1 MKIAAIIAPSATD
14 FGLNVATKLVC
25 DTLTETGETVQVFN
39 LDTLGVGIYD
49 GSDTTRV
56 HDIMEGIKSADGVI
70 FAFSALFGSPCATAL
85 AFLEYFNNNS
95 YRSNFKGKPCLLLAV
110 SENGGERPALE
121 IMAGGVLQLGGFD
134 VVRIGLNVSVA
145 AVVQKDVIELIE
157 RQSEDFYRI
166 LRQNRKYVLSPVNLP
181 AVNVQADLGWTMPAP
196 TDIAS
201 DWDMPSQ
208 TQQKEARR
216 LPTMSVG
223 DLYKK
228 HNLDNMSG
236 EQQKDIS
243 KISAMFAKKYVS
255 DNDAIVEQK
264 QPHSITTPAN
274 TGFTAE
280 RSVKQLTAA
289 LPHHFNT
296 QLAKDLDT
304 IIQLNITGMGGFTG
318 HITITN
324 QECFFYEWEAE
335 KNDIVVIADAKVWE
349 EVLHKKI
356 TAQKAFMMG
365 QLKVRGNFVLLTK
378 FDQLFN
384 ALA

>member
-25 DTLTETGETVQVFN
+25 DTLTETGETVKVFN
-39 LDTLGVGIYD
+39 LDTLGVGIYN
-49 GSDTTRV
+49 GSDVTRA

-70 FAFSALFGSPCATAL
+70 FAFSALFASPCASAL
-85 AFLEYFNNNS
+85 AFLEYFTNDKYKDYLN
-95 YRSNFKGKPCLLLAV
+95 GKPCLLLAI

-121 IMAGGVLQLGGFD
+121 IMAGGVLQLYGID
-134 VVRIGLNVSVA
+134 VVRIGLNVSVGTI
-145 AVVQKDVIELIE
+145 VQKDVITLIE

-166 LRQNRKYVLSPVNLP
+166 LRQNRKYLIVPATTNILSNQ
-181 AVNVQADLGWTMPAP
+181 NT
-196 TDIAS
+196 I
-201 DWDMPSQ
+201 PSP
-208 TQQKEARR
+208 QQPEQRR
-216 LPTMSVG
+216 LPTVTVG

-228 HNLDNMSG
+228 HNLDNIS
-236 EQQKDIS
+236 EEHQRDIN
-243 KISAMFAKKYVS
+243 KISTMFAKKYVS
-255 DNDAIVEQK
+255 DNEAIVEQK
-264 QPHSITTPAN
+264 QPHPVTNPAN
-274 TGFTAE
+274 TGFAGE

-296 QLAKDLDT
+296 QLAKDMDI

-318 HITITN
+318 HIAIAN
-324 QECFFYEWEAE
+324 QECFFYEWESE
-335 KNDIVVIADAKVWE
+335 KNDILVAVDAKVWR